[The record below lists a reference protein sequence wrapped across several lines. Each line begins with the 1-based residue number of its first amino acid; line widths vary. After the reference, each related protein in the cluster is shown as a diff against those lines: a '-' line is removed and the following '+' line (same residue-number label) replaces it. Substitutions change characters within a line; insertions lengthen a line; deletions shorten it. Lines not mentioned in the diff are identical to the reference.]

1 MFVRCVLIFRVV
13 AASHHG
19 AVTPEREGRNADRD
33 SLALLAVAKQFRD
46 AASSAG
52 RPDVVAKIDEAI
64 LLLAGTGSSTGK
76 PQGNDDKANVVLRIL
91 DGLGF

>member
-1 MFVRCVLIFRVV
+1 MYICRVV
-13 AASHHG
+13 AASYHG
-19 AVTPEREGRNADRD
+19 AVGQEREGRNADQD
-33 SLALLAVAKQFRD
+33 NLALLAVAKQFRD

-64 LLLAGTGSSTGK
+64 LLLAGTGSSAGK
-76 PQGNDDKANVVLRIL
+76 PHDSDDKTTVVLRIL

>member
-1 MFVRCVLIFRVV
+1 V
-13 AASHHG
+13 AAAFYHDAMSQ
-19 AVTPEREGRNADRD
+19 ERDGHSADRD
-33 SLALLAVAKQFRD
+33 NRALLAIAKQFRD

-64 LLLAGTGSSTGK
+64 ILLAATDHAAGK
-76 PQGNDDKANVVLRIL
+76 VDGGGDKSNVVLRIL

>member
-1 MFVRCVLIFRVV
+1 MFICRVV
-13 AASHHG
+13 AASYHG
-19 AVTPEREGRNADRD
+19 AVTQEREGRNADRD

-64 LLLAGTGSSTGK
+64 LLLAGTGTSAGK
-76 PQGNDDKANVVLRIL
+76 PSSGDDKTNVVLRIL
-91 DGLGF
+91 DGLSF

>member
-1 MFVRCVLIFRVV
+1 V
-13 AASHHG
+13 AQK
-19 AVTPEREGRNADRD
+19 REGRNVDQE

-64 LLLAGTGSSTGK
+64 ILLAGTDMASRRDSS
-76 PQGNDDKANVVLRIL
+76 DDKTNVVLRIL

>member
-1 MFVRCVLIFRVV
+1 MV
-13 AASHHG
+13 AASYTG
-19 AVTPEREGRNADRD
+19 AVTQEHQERYADQD
-33 SLALLAVAKQFRD
+33 AHALLVIAKQFRE

-64 LLLAGTGSSTGK
+64 LLLAGRESAAGK
-76 PQGNDDKANVVLRIL
+76 PHGSDDKTNVVLRIL

>member
-1 MFVRCVLIFRVV
+1 M
-13 AASHHG
+13 AQ
-19 AVTPEREGRNADRD
+19 ERDADQE
-33 SLALLAVAKQFRD
+33 SLALLAAAKQFRD

-64 LLLAGTGSSTGK
+64 LLLAGKRHGS
-76 PQGNDDKANVVLRIL
+76 DDRTNVVLRIL

>member
-1 MFVRCVLIFRVV
+1 MLICCVV
-13 AASHHG
+13 AASYHG
-19 AVTPEREGRNADRD
+19 AVTQEREGRNAEQD

-52 RPDVVAKIDEAI
+52 RSDVVAKIDEAI
-64 LLLAGTGSSTGK
+64 LLLAGTGSSADK
-76 PQGNDDKANVVLRIL
+76 PHGSDDKTNVALRIL

>member
-1 MFVRCVLIFRVV
+1 M
-13 AASHHG
+13 AQ
-19 AVTPEREGRNADRD
+19 ERAGRNADHD
-33 SLALLAVAKQFRD
+33 NHALLAAAKQFRD

-64 LLLAGTGSSTGK
+64 LLLAGKPHGS
-76 PQGNDDKANVVLRIL
+76 DDRTNVVLRIL